1 MIFFTGQLTDNLP
14 RGSNYKMSERFNIG
28 ESGPLTWFLGIS
40 FKWGDGSLTMKHQG
54 YVSNLLRKHGMGDCK
69 AASTPLAEQL
79 DLTKDQMPE
88 DGSDEQ
94 QQMLRHDYRGLVGSI
109 AYLSLST
116 RPDLAF
122 PAHLLSRFL
131 SNPGF
136 AHWQA
141 AKHVLRY
148 LRGTA
153 DVGIT
158 FMKCDD
164 TGPNG
169 YTDSDYAS
177 CKNDRRSIT
186 GFCFNVGSGA
196 ISWAARRQTCVA
208 TSTTEAELHAL
219 SEAVKEATLFT
230 ESQSCLALA
239 TRDDNSAKTK
249 HFATRM
255 AYVRETVKNQSID
268 LKFIASG
275 DNCADIFMKGLGKTK
290 TQQHLARLSAMRW
303 YQGLPSCS
311 QGGNDQIMS
320 HDP

>member
-1 MIFFTGQLTDNLP
+1 MRSSDVVFGNF
-14 RGSNYKMSERFNIG
+14 
-28 ESGPLTWFLGIS
+28 

-54 YVSNLLRKHGMGDCK
+54 YVSNLFRKHGMGECS
-69 AASTPLAEQL
+69 AASPPLADKLE
-79 DLTKDQMPE
+79 LTKDQMTE

-94 QQMLRHDYRGLVGSI
+94 QKMFRHDYRSLVGSI

-116 RPDLAF
+116 LPDLAF
-122 PAHLLSRFL
+122 PAHLSRFL

-164 TGPNG
+164 TGLNG
-169 YTDSDYAS
+169 YTVSDNAS
-177 CKNDRRSIT
+177 CKDDRRSVT

-196 ISWAARRQTCVA
+196 ISWAVRQQTYVA
-208 TSTTEAELHAL
+208 ISTTEAEPQAL
-219 SEAVKEATLFT
+219 SETVKEAVHLRGILDTFGESIATTLFT
-230 ESQSCLALA
+230 DCQACLPLA
-239 TRDDNSAKTK
+239 TRVDNSAKTK

-255 AYVRETVKNQSID
+255 AY
-268 LKFIASG
+268 
-275 DNCADIFMKGLGKTK
+275 
-290 TQQHLARLSAMRW
+290 MRV
-303 YQGLPSCS
+303 Q
-311 QGGNDQIMS
+311 
-320 HDP
+320 